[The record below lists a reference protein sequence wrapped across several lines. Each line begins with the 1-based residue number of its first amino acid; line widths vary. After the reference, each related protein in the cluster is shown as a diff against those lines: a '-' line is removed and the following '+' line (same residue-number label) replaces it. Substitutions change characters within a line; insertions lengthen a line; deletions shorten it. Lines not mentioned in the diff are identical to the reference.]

1 MHFWKKQLRRTALAA
16 LLAFSSTTAALAAPN
31 VTLNVHDGEVRDV
44 LTAISA
50 LSDASIVTDESVKG
64 KITIALDN
72 VPFDTAIKLI
82 TSAKGLAYRMVD
94 GVILVSTQENLNKFN
109 GNVNVFKLN
118 YARAEDVKTALN
130 DILESDKK
138 ISIDPITNSIL
149 FTGSSTDEDRVRSAI
164 KAMDVATKQIT
175 LEAKI
180 IAINKEDSKNLGI
193 NWNWDKIPQNSDDSS
208 NSNNDDEEDFGGV
221 IHFGASY
228 EFRFN
233 ATLNALFA
241 NGKAKILAT
250 PRIITVPGKEASIFI
265 GDHIPVLTEKIE
277 NGVTVNTT
285 EYVDAGIKLT
295 YTPVVSEDDMITSA
309 VHTEVSTA
317 ALVSEIRNYKITSRT
332 ADTYVRMRNGETL
345 VIGGLINEEEQK
357 NIQKIPFLS
366 NIPILGELF
375 KNRSTTK
382 NKVEVMMILTP
393 HITEAGVSPAIYD
406 TQSLE
411 NEFKDFDDNKFLKDL
426 KKSERKQAEAK
437 IRAQQKELDKEM
449 QELQKEFGSDEKAPQ
464 QGSMRS
470 RVNKIL
476 HEEK

>member
-1 MHFWKKQLRRTALAA
+1 MHSWKKSLRNTALAA
-16 LLAFSSTTAALAAPN
+16 LLAFSSTTVALAAPN

-50 LSDASIVTDESVKG
+50 LSDASIVTDESVRG

-82 TSAKGLAYRMVD
+82 TSAKGLAYRVVD

-118 YARAEDVKTALN
+118 YAKAEDVKAAL
-130 DILESDKK
+130 DGLLEGTNKVGT
-138 ISIDPITNSIL
+138 DPITNSIL

-180 IAINKEDSKNLGI
+180 IAINKDDTKNLGI
-193 NWNWDKIPQNSDDSS
+193 NWNWDKVPQNSADNSN
-208 NSNNDDEEDFGGV
+208 NSNNDDDEDFGGV

-295 YTPVVSEDDMITSA
+295 YTPLVSEDDMITSA

-317 ALVSEIRNYKITSRT
+317 ALVSEIKNYKITSRT

-345 VIGGLINEEEQK
+345 IIGGLINEEEQK

-375 KNRSTTK
+375 KNRTTSK
-382 NKVEVMMILTP
+382 TKTEVMMILTP

-411 NEFKDFDDNKFLKDL
+411 NEFKDFDDNKFLKDIKNLNVIRQKL
-426 KKSERKQAEAK
+426 KFVPSRKNWTRKCASCRRSLATIPKKLLPKVRCVTASTKS
-437 IRAQQKELDKEM
+437 
-449 QELQKEFGSDEKAPQ
+449 
-464 QGSMRS
+464 
-470 RVNKIL
+470 
-476 HEEK
+476 